1 MEMINDTIGS
11 ILEKITERYPGR
23 DALIHAEKGTRYTYQ
38 LLLWQVDRAAS
49 GLASYGVKR
58 GDHVAIWAANVPEW
72 LISMLAIVRL
82 GAVFVPIDPGAGP
95 EDLKYILDQAA
106 CGVLMA
112 SEELAEGVASMEI
125 PSLENIIV
133 ISPPKSHGIGIPW
146 QELMD
151 RGETIKPEKIR
162 QMAEAVF
169 PDDPVAIMY
178 TSGTTG
184 KPKGVVVD
192 HLGLINKSFCSTERQ
207 KITEQD
213 RLCLFFPLFHMF
225 GNTCIALS
233 GLIRGAALVMP
244 SEDFDPV
251 HILTTVFNER
261 CTAIYGSPA
270 MFIGLLENHA
280 FSKERWATVRTGI
293 VGGAPCPME
302 LMKRLVEEIGVSD
315 LTVAYGITET
325 SSWITMTRP
334 DDPLSL
340 RVGTIGTA
348 LPSNEVKIVDPETGE
363 DRPHD
368 TQGELCTRGFLMKEY
383 YRMPGATAAAVDR
396 DGWFHSG
403 DLGEMDEKGYFKITG
418 RLKDVIV
425 RDETDIYPVEV
436 EECLY
441 QHPDVSEVQ
450 VFGVPHAEKGQEVVA
465 WVKLKENAQ
474 LDDRALMDFSDAHM
488 AEALRPHYFKIV
500 KDFPMTRSGKV
511 QKFVLSEMAA
521 KELQTEIS

>member
-1 MEMINDTIGS
+1 MEMINDTIGGS
-11 ILEKITERYPGR
+11 LEKITRRYPAR

-38 LLLWQVDRAAS
+38 LLSWQVDRAAL
-49 GLASYGVKR
+49 GLAAYGVKR
-58 GDHVAIWAANVPEW
+58 GDHVAIWAANIPEW
-72 LISMLAIVRL
+72 LISMLAIVKL
-82 GAVFVPIDPGAGP
+82 GAVFVPIDPGASR
-95 EDLKYILDQAA
+95 EDLKYILDQAE
-106 CGVLMA
+106 CGVLMV
-112 SEELAEGVASMEI
+112 SGELAEGTAKLEI
-125 PSLENIIV
+125 PSLLNIIV
-133 ISPPKSHGIGIPW
+133 ISPSVSKVSGIPW
-146 QELMD
+146 PELID
-151 RGETIKPEKIR
+151 RGETVKPEKILK
-162 QMAEAVF
+162 MAEAVL

-207 KITEQD
+207 KITEAD

-251 HILTTVFNER
+251 TILATIFSER

-270 MFIGLLENHA
+270 MFIGLLEHQA
-280 FSKERWATVRTGI
+280 FSQERWRTVRTGI

-302 LMKRLVEEIGVSD
+302 LMTRLVEEIGVTD
-315 LTVAYGITET
+315 LTVGYGITET
-325 SSWITMTRP
+325 SSWITMTHP

-340 RVGTIGTA
+340 RVGTIGTT
-348 LPSNEVKIVDPETGE
+348 LPSNEVKIVDPGTGE
-363 DRPHD
+363 EYPPH

-425 RDETDIYPVEV
+425 RDETEIYPVEV

-441 QHPDVSEVQ
+441 KHPDVSEVQ
-450 VFGVPHAEKGQEVVA
+450 VFGVPHGEKGQEVVA

-474 LDDRALMDFSDAHM
+474 LDEQALAAFSHAHVM
-488 AEALRPHYFKIV
+488 EGMRPRYFKIV
-500 KDFPMTRSGKV
+500 NDFPMTRSGKV
-511 QKFVLSEMAA
+511 QKFVLTEMAA
-521 KELQTEIS
+521 EALSKDTF

>member
-11 ILEKITERYPGR
+11 ILEKMAQRYPLR
-23 DALIHAEKGTRYTYQ
+23 DALVHVEKGTRYTYQ
-38 LLLWQVDRAAS
+38 LLSWQVDRAAL
-49 GLASYGVKR
+49 GLVAYGVKR
-58 GDHVAIWAANVPEW
+58 GDHVALWAANIPEW
-72 LISMLAIVRL
+72 LISMLAIVKL
-82 GAVFVPIDPGAGP
+82 GALFVPIDPGAGP
-95 EDLKYILDQAA
+95 EDLKYILDQAE
-106 CGVLMA
+106 CGVLMV
-112 SEELAEGVASMEI
+112 SGELAEGTASLEI
-125 PSLENIIV
+125 PSLLNIIV
-133 ISPPKSHGIGIPW
+133 ISPSQSKGIGISWP
-146 QELMD
+146 ELIN
-151 RGETIKPEKIR
+151 RGETVKPEKIR
-162 QMAEAVF
+162 EMAEAVL

-192 HLGLINKSFCSTERQ
+192 HLGLINKSLCSTERQ

-251 HILTTVFNER
+251 SILATVFDEG

-270 MFIGLLENHA
+270 MFIGLLEHQA
-280 FSKERWATVRTGI
+280 FSKDRWTKVRTGI

-325 SSWITMTRP
+325 SSWITMTHP
-334 DDPLSL
+334 HDPLSL

-348 LPSNEVKIVDPETGE
+348 LPCNEVKIVNPATGE
-363 DRPHD
+363 DHPTD
-368 TQGELCTRGFLMKEY
+368 TQGELCTRGLLMKEY
-383 YRMPGATAAAVDR
+383 FRMPGATAAAVDR

-425 RDETDIYPVEV
+425 RDETEIYPVEV

-474 LDDRALMDFSDAHM
+474 TDDRELADFSDAHV
-488 AEALRPHYFKIV
+488 AEGMRPRYFKIV
-500 KDFPMTRSGKV
+500 NDFPMTRSGKV
-511 QKFVLSEMAA
+511 QKFILSEMAA
-521 KELQTEIS
+521 KELGKEC